1 MQFSNSKAIPSPH
14 LSLPDLLQTRAQPL
28 AVGHGATHHH
38 SPSPSSSS
46 PSPPPPCELIT
57 TISATFT
64 TTIISSTTLVH
75 LATATSSWARLCRLV
90 ARRGRRSAATA
101 AAQRCLM
108 NAAAAVAARA
118 RTPAHAWRHRRR
130 HRRCGRRRPPSTGA
144 RHPWLPSHGGH
155 RPPGRA
161 VEAIRAFCT
170 TSRRDELGNDAE
182 ITPRRSNFVRDF
194 PEIRPLDRRFLC
206 SIAIS
211 FYGAN
216 FVSLYLLHRSSVWR
230 ATSSGAKL
238 DSVASVGPP
247 YTYQLF
253 RLSRRIAWRCLL
265 A

>member
-1 MQFSNSKAIPSPH
+1 MQFSNSKAIPSPY

-38 SPSPSSSS
+38 SLSHSSSS

-75 LATATSSWARLCRLV
+75 LATATSSWARHRRLA

-101 AAQRCLM
+101 AVQRCLI

-118 RTPAHAWRHRRR
+118 RTPARAWRHRRR

-182 ITPRRSNFVRDF
+182 ITPRRSNFARDF
-194 PEIRPLDRRFLC
+194 PEIRPLDRRFLHFV
-206 SIAIS
+206 AIS
-211 FYGAN
+211 FCGAN

-230 ATSSGAKL
+230 ATSSSAKL

-247 YTYQLF
+247 LY
-253 RLSRRIAWRCLL
+253 LSAV
-265 A
+265 